1 MDVWSDWK
9 VRSVSALAAKPQAAP
24 EPVPVCSRQAP
35 ETVTPGTV
43 ATAGYPPDR
52 GHQGVMRSDEPGIAA
67 APKPEPAPVVAH
79 SAKPACAFPVAAVDR
94 RLGAWR

>member
-1 MDVWSDWK
+1 MDVWSDITIK
-9 VRSVSALAAKPQAAP
+9 SVSVVSDRP
-24 EPVPVCSRQAP
+24 RQAP

-67 APKPEPAPVVAH
+67 APKPEPVSVVAVPGT
-79 SAKPACAFPVAAVDR
+79 KPACAFPVAAVDH
-94 RLGAWR
+94 RLGRWGAA